1 MRLKYGKDIYN
12 HKKILTVLFA
22 LVFLVSLAVG
32 LQPAYANGDVQP
44 LVDTQW
50 LADNLNNKDLKIIH
64 VASMGGKKEHFD
76 MKHVPGSVYLGIGEF
91 MGDLGGGS
99 TPPDKAKF
107 EASMGALGINND
119 SHVIILGGSGD
130 NVFIHGAFWLMKY
143 HGHKKVSLLDGGV
156 RKWMKEGRKTS
167 GKPTPIK
174 NTKYSASPDSS
185 IFATADDVLKSI
197 NNSKAAIVDVRS
209 PDEYTGKNALDKSTG
224 KDAMGNKRT
233 GHVPGA
239 IHMEF
244 YSSNMKQDGTFKS
257 LKDLQASYEA
267 KGVTKDKEVIIYCQA
282 GVRAAN
288 THFVLQYL
296 LGYPNV
302 KNYVGSWGEWSSRLD
317 PSKYPVE
324 Q

>member
-1 MRLKYGKDIYN
+1 MRLKYGKNIIN
-12 HKKILTVLFA
+12 HKKILTSLFA
-22 LVFLVSLAVG
+22 LFFLISLAVG

-44 LVDTQW
+44 LVNTQW
-50 LADNLNNKDLKIIH
+50 LADNLNNKDLAIVH
-64 VASMGGKKEHFD
+64 VASMGGKKKHFD
-76 MKHVPGSVYLGIGEF
+76 MKHIPGSVYLGIGKL
-91 MGDLGGGS
+91 MGALGGSS

-107 EASMGALGINND
+107 EALMGALGVDNN
-119 SHVIILGGSGD
+119 SHAIILGGSGD
-130 NVFIHGAFWLMKY
+130 NVFIYGTFWLMKY
-143 HGHKKVSLLDGGV
+143 HGHNKVSLLDGGV

-174 NTKYSASPDSS
+174 NTKYSASPDNS

-197 NNSKAAIVDVRS
+197 KNSKAAIVDVRATN
-209 PDEYTGKNALDKSTG
+209 EYTGKDMLDKSTG

-239 IHMEF
+239 IHMDF
-244 YSSNMKQDGTFKS
+244 YSSNMTRNGTFKS
-257 LKDLQASYEA
+257 LKDLQATYEA

-302 KNYVGSWGEWSSRLD
+302 KNYVGSWGEWGNRLD
-317 PSKYPVE
+317 PAKYPVE
-324 Q
+324 K

>member
-1 MRLKYGKDIYN
+1 MRLQSVKDIYN

-32 LQPAYANGDVQP
+32 LQPAYANGNVQP

-50 LADNLNNKDLKIIH
+50 LADNLNNENLKIVH

-76 MKHVPGSVYLGIGEF
+76 MKHVPGSVYLGIGEL
-91 MGDLGGGS
+91 MGGLGGSS

-107 EASMGALGINND
+107 ETLMGALGINND

-130 NVFIHGAFWLMKY
+130 NVFIYGAFWLMKY
-143 HGHKKVSLLDGGV
+143 HGQKNVSILDGGV

-197 NNSKAAIVDVRS
+197 NNSKAALVDVRGT
-209 PDEYTGKNALDKSTG
+209 DEYIGTNV
-224 KDAMGNKRT
+224 MGNKRT
-233 GHVPGA
+233 GHVPGS

-244 YSSNMKQDGTFKS
+244 YSSNMTQDGTFKS
-257 LKDLQASYEA
+257 LKDLQSTYTA

-324 Q
+324 K

>member
-1 MRLKYGKDIYN
+1 MRLKYVKDIYN

-32 LQPAYANGDVQP
+32 LQPAYANGNVQP

-50 LADNLNNKDLKIIH
+50 LADNLNKKDLKIVH

-76 MKHVPGSVYLGIGEF
+76 MKHVPGSVYLGIGEL

-107 EASMGALGINND
+107 EALMGSFGINND

-130 NVFIHGAFWLMKY
+130 NVFIYGAFWLMKY
-143 HGHKKVSLLDGGV
+143 HGHEKVSLLDGGV

-185 IFATADDVLKSI
+185 VFATADDVLKGM
-197 NNSKAAIVDVRS
+197 NNAKAAIVDVRGT
-209 PDEYTGKNALDKSTG
+209 DEYIGTNV
-224 KDAMGNKRT
+224 MGNKRT

-239 IHMEF
+239 VHMEF
-244 YSSNMKQDGTFKS
+244 YSSNMTQNGTFKS
-257 LKDLQASYEA
+257 LKDLQALYDA
-267 KGVTKDKEVIIYCQA
+267 KGVTKDKEVISYCQA

-324 Q
+324 K

>member
-1 MRLKYGKDIYN
+1 MQLKYGKNIYN

-32 LQPAYANGDVQP
+32 LQPAYANGNVQP
-44 LVDTQW
+44 LIDTQW
-50 LADNLNNKDLKIIH
+50 LADNLNNENLKIVH

-76 MKHVPGSVYLGIGEF
+76 MKHVPGSVYLGIGEL
-91 MGDLGGGS
+91 MGGLGGSS

-107 EASMGALGINND
+107 ETLMGALGVDNG

-130 NVFIHGAFWLMKY
+130 NVFIYGAFWLMKY
-143 HGHKKVSLLDGGV
+143 HGHKNVSILDGGV

-174 NTKYSASPDSS
+174 NTKYSASPDNS

-197 NNSKAAIVDVRS
+197 NNSKAALVDVRGT
-209 PDEYTGKNALDKSTG
+209 DEYIGTNV
-224 KDAMGNKRT
+224 MGNKRT

-239 IHMEF
+239 VHMDF

-257 LKDLQASYEA
+257 LKDLQSTYTA

-296 LGYPNV
+296 LGYPDV

-317 PSKYPVE
+317 PAKYPVE
-324 Q
+324 K